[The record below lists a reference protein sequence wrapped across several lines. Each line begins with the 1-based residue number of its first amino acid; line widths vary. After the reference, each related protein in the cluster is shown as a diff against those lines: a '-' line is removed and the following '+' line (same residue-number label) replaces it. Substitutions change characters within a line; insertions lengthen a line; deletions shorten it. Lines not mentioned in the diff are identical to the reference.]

1 MGNTSTDFQL
11 PSGYVKIA
19 IPAMAIEIVSFP
31 MKNGGS
37 VHSYVA
43 VYPVIIP
50 IIPMIFIDNP

>member
-1 MGNTSTDFQL
+1 MAIFN
-11 PSGYVKIA
+11 GYVKIA
-19 IPAMAIEIVSFP
+19 IEAMAIEIVSFP